1 MKLLT
6 EEIRKKLP
14 PLGSQSDNL
23 DPIIIVK
30 FFTPWSYWTWYAYE
44 FDGEDIFFGYVKGHF
59 NEIGSFSLSELESV
73 KGPMGL
79 TIERD
84 IHFRPKLL
92 SQLNDHFFGKNIK
105 WIRKSTSVS
114 TSMEH

>member
-14 PLGSQSDNL
+14 AMGSQADNL
-23 DPIIIVK
+23 DPSIIVK
-30 FFTPWSYWTWYAYE
+30 FFCPWNQWTWFAYE
-44 FDGEDIFFGYVKGHF
+44 FDGEDIFFGYVKGDF

-73 KGPMGL
+73 RGPMGL

-84 IHFRPKLL
+84 CYFKPKPL
-92 SQLNDHFFGKNIK
+92 SQCK
-105 WIRKSTSVS
+105 
-114 TSMEH
+114 